1 MNKRDEA
8 NMGKITIESAIRGLL
23 QIADWNYGKYEQ
35 TREPDYESD
44 GDFLM
49 RVVALLKEQ
58 EPVEPI
64 ENAGFYYCGAC
75 KYAFTSARQKYCSD
89 CGRAVKWE

>member
-1 MNKRDEA
+1 
-8 NMGKITIESAIRGLL
+8 MGKITIESAIRGLL

-49 RVVALLKEQ
+49 RVVDLLKAQERV
-58 EPVEPI
+58 EPVYNGDCDWYECPD
-64 ENAGFYYCGAC
+64 CGYVFGKAYNPC
-75 KYAFTSARQKYCSD
+75 PN